1 MGTSGTNFILYFRT
15 EATGFVSGVFCESS
29 RDTWMLR
36 EKDPT
41 LPKFHERDGEREER
55 MGSMKSFGN
64 GSLKHH
70 FRARSSALIYNLP
83 MSFPKS
89 DRQDRDALVPQ
100 MSEGLAR
107 PGDHVISLGQVP
119 VLFHTLKKTRLLETR
134 NSPSFA
140 AKSLENPCF
149 FMYIVRDTQ

>member
-1 MGTSGTNFILYFRT
+1 
-15 EATGFVSGVFCESS
+15 
-29 RDTWMLR
+29 MLR

-119 VLFHTLKKTRLLETR
+119 VLFHTLKKDT
-134 NSPSFA
+134 A
-140 AKSLENPCF
+140 AGNKEFTIFCCENRWKTLVSLC
-149 FMYIVRDTQ
+149 I